1 MSEVLV
7 VGLGNVL
14 LRDDG
19 LGVRAIEALE
29 HDYVLPAEV
38 RVLDGG
44 TLGLALL
51 GELAAAS
58 SVVLVDA
65 VARSG
70 DPPGAL
76 VRLTGA
82 DVEPA
87 VRFRLSPHQVGVAD
101 LLDALRLVD
110 RMPRSVALLG
120 LTPATIEL
128 GTELSPAVAGALPA
142 LVALIA
148 AELRTLGRPLV
159 SRPPEGVA
167 APFSALKPCA
177 AERVVSTVRG
187 VAPPPVRPAT
197 VDGEWTP
204 A

>member
-29 HDYVLPAEV
+29 HAYVLPAGV

-58 SVVLVDA
+58 SVVLIDA
-65 VARSG
+65 VATSD

-76 VRLTGA
+76 VRLTDA

-101 LLDALRLVD
+101 LLDALRLID

-177 AERVVSTVRG
+177 AERVVSTIRG
-187 VAPPPVRPAT
+187 VAPPPVHPAP
-197 VDGEWTP
+197 VAGEWTP